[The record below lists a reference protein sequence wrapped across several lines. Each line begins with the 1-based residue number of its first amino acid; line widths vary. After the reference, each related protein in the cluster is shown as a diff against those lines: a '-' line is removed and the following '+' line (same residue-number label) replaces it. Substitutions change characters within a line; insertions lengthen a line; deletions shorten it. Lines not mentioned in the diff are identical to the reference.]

1 MYRKLRWG
9 RWRGC
14 RLRIFACISTVPHV
28 KLVILRWIGYLYSLL
43 AQTVCQKMSRTES
56 WNGDE
61 GVSFSVVD
69 LFEYFKYFSDL
80 KVCIYYSVCEE
91 PFSCLFILLVFI
103 RESLRKMQH
112 FHLEKNINL
121 AFFQN
126 CSVSFQTLLY
136 TCLCILLDRNT
147 GSIKCTHACICVYIF
162 TQKS

>member
-1 MYRKLRWG
+1 MWYYSG
-9 RWRGC
+9 
-14 RLRIFACISTVPHV
+14 
-28 KLVILRWIGYLYSLL
+28 LVIYILCWLKQSVRRWVGLNHEMEMRGSLSLL
-43 AQTVCQKMSRTES
+43 WTS
-56 WNGDE
+56 
-61 GVSFSVVD
+61 
-69 LFEYFKYFSDL
+69 FEYFKYFSDL
-80 KVCIYYSVCEE
+80 KVCINYSVCEE

-136 TCLCILLDRNT
+136 TCLCILLERNT